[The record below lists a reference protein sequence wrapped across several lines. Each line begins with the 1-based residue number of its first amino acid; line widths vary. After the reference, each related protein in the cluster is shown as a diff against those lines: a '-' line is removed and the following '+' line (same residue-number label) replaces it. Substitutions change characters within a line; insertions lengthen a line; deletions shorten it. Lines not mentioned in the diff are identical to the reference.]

1 MAFLGSVKRECEIRN
16 RRNRNVRESN
26 VPLRLNEYWSNA
38 SGQNFIVTGG
48 SESQRIRVLAAA
60 VRAGASDHIE
70 RQRRL

>member
-48 SESQRIRVLAAA
+48 SEKIP
-60 VRAGASDHIE
+60 GASDHIE